1 MLLKRR
7 TQWMLLSGLTGAAA
21 ARLAEYAIDTG
32 WRLVARSD
40 PPEDPMND
48 DDVDWKSAIAW
59 TVATASA
66 VALAELVS
74 RQGARAAWRRVTG
87 RKPPRRKRRRHIRSA
102 RAALR

>member
-21 ARLAEYAIDTG
+21 ARLAEYAITTG
-32 WRLVARSD
+32 WKLTARSD
-40 PPEDPMND
+40 PPEDPIEE
-48 DDVDWKSAIAW
+48 DVDWKSAIVW

-66 VALAELVS
+66 VALSELVA
-74 RQGARAAWRRVTG
+74 RQGAQAAWRRVTG
-87 RKPPRRKRRRHIRSA
+87 RKPPRRRRRKHIRSA